1 MKAYA
6 IYIKSYSN
14 GLWDEYI
21 SEYIYS
27 NEEEAKIDAK
37 EFSCRFPYEEYK
49 VREIKIHDK
58 AFIKNIA
65 DSIKKFNKNRS

>member
-1 MKAYA
+1 MRAYA
-6 IYIKSYSN
+6 IYIRSYFN

-27 NEEEAKIDAK
+27 DKEEAKIDAK
-37 EFSCRFPYEEYK
+37 ELSNEFPYEEYK

-65 DSIKKFNKNRS
+65 NSIKKFNKSR